1 MVNINQDK
9 ILEILRESSKD
20 GVTIST
26 IYEKLGI
33 RPKARRDQ
41 EERERVLKVLDD
53 LVRSGR
59 VREKKSGKTK
69 RYVYLGGPAEGDSRD
84 KVVEPT
90 KDLEDIVKRAV
101 LEALDIFFSRN
112 NKDKTENDFDKIYD
126 EVKDS
131 FGLAR
136 LDAIRKQ
143 LGMTEE
149 QFYGRFREHILKDY
163 QLLSG
168 GAEGL
173 ILSGILYGIIKK
185 KR

>member
-1 MVNINQDK
+1 M
-9 ILEILRESSKD
+9 
-20 GVTIST
+20 
-26 IYEKLGI
+26 
-33 RPKARRDQ
+33 
-41 EERERVLKVLDD
+41 
-53 LVRSGR
+53 
-59 VREKKSGKTK
+59 
-69 RYVYLGGPAEGDSRD
+69 
-84 KVVEPT
+84 
-90 KDLEDIVKRAV
+90 